1 MHAVFSQTGYV
12 LKQQGLS
19 IGGKYQLFGLE
30 SDEPLLFIEEKTK
43 WLPPSTTTHA
53 YTDERKKQEILTL
66 KDSPSDDVD
75 TDVIDAESGQK
86 IGGLGMSAENVS
98 EIFKDAWLIT
108 DAADQPIG
116 KVFEKSAG
124 RSVLREAL
132 GNELTQQL
140 DMTVG
145 DTLVGTLRQK
155 SKMVGYELAVDF
167 SMDITHLLDR
177 RLGIAAAIFVAL
189 HHGKEE

>member
-1 MHAVFSQTGYV
+1 MHAEFLQTGYV

-19 IGGKYQLFGLE
+19 IGGKYRLYSPQG
-30 SDEPLLFIEEKTK
+30 DEPLLFIEEKTK
-43 WLPPSTTTHA
+43 WLPPSTTTHVYA
-53 YTDERKKQEILTL
+53 DEKKKQEILTL
-66 KDSPSDDVD
+66 KDSPADDVD
-75 TDVIDAESGQK
+75 LDVIDAESGQK

-108 DAADQPIG
+108 DAAGQPIG

-124 RSVLREAL
+124 RSVLRGL
-132 GNELTQQL
+132 LDNELPQQL
-140 DMTVG
+140 EITAG

-155 SKMVGYELAVDF
+155 SKIAGYELVIDF
-167 SMDITHLLDR
+167 SMDVTHLLDR
-177 RLGIAAAIFVAL
+177 RLGMAAAIFVAL